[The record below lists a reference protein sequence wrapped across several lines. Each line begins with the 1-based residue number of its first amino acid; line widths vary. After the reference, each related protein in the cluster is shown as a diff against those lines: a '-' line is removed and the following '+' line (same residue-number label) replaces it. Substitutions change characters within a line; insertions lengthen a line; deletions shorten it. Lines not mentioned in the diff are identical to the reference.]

1 MSPFAAS
8 IGSAAGASV
17 VEGLFSARQAR
28 KQMQFQERMSSTAHQ
43 REVADLVAAGLNP
56 ILSASRGGASTPSG
70 AMAATPDVG
79 KNVSSAVQA
88 HRLKAEID
96 LLRQETDTSRQDEL
110 LKSATWNLTQTND
123 RIANAE
129 ARIREAQ
136 AVGAEIEADI
146 DRTAYGRGV
155 RYVDRAMRSVTGVA
169 GAVGLG
175 ALGRGL
181 ATRGRAPGLRLPEA
195 HSARE
200 VSRRGGL
207 SADIPRGPD
216 GRFVKRRD

>member
-1 MSPFAAS
+1 MNPLTAS
-8 IGSAAGASV
+8 IGAAAGASV

-79 KNVSSAVQA
+79 KNISSAVQA
-88 HRLKAEID
+88 NRLKAEID
-96 LLRQETDTSRQDEL
+96 LLRQEADTSRQDEL

-146 DRTAYGRGV
+146 DRTQYGRGV
-155 RYVDRAMRSVTGVA
+155 RYADRAMKSLTGVA
-169 GAVGLG
+169 GAIGLG

-181 ATRGRAPGLRLPEA
+181 SAGRGRQGLRLPEP

-200 VSRRGGL
+200 VSRRQ
-207 SADIPRGPD
+207 SAGPARGPD
-216 GRFVKRRD
+216 GRFISRRK